1 MVECHRVTR
10 TVIVQQCFL
19 CDANAQHIHNPLN
32 MCCCMHDD
40 GWSSLQTAQL
50 HFTRHIYNPIN
61 MRCCLPRVL
70 ELQIIAQH
78 IALPYLSAIGLG
90 CTDDLQGNLNDN
102 RDIIQNISKHPNL
115 HHDND
120 NGWKSTM
127 IMNNDGGPV
136 ETLKEK
142 MMHSTRSKKWWRRR
156 WKKKLRRP
164 RGRSFSE
171 TFLVSE

>member
-1 MVECHRVTR
+1 MSSCHGNSAAMFFMRRKCSTYSQSSKYVLLHAWWWVKLTADC
-10 TVIVQQCFL
+10 TTALHSTYIQSDWYALLHASSLGASDHCFTISL
-19 CDANAQHIHNPLN
+19 FYWVG
-32 MCCCMHDD
+32 MH
-40 GWSSLQTAQL
+40 GWSIRKSKW
-50 HFTRHIYNPIN
+50 
-61 MRCCLPRVL
+61 
-70 ELQIIAQH
+70 
-78 IALPYLSAIGLG
+78 
-90 CTDDLQGNLNDN
+90 
-102 RDIIQNISKHPNL
+102 QNISKHPNL

-164 RGRSFSE
+164 RGRSFCE